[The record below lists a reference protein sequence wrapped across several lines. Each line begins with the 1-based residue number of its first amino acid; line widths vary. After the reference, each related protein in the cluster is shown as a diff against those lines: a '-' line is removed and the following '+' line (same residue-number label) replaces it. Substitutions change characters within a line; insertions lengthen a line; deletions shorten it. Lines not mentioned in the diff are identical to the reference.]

1 MSGMRPVVIML
12 AGAFSGALI
21 AIAAVLLMAQAG
33 LMPINDGQ
41 MQTYLMT
48 HPELA
53 PAMMGR
59 AQQLD
64 DQKQAAA
71 QDAAMK
77 KVGQAAFFDPAV
89 AFVTGPADAKT
100 SLVEF
105 YDYDCP
111 YCRASL
117 PAVKKFYDAH
127 KSDTRFSFIEFP
139 IADLHGQS
147 ALLAA
152 RASLAARRQP
162 EHYMDFHFTLLGE
175 EGQVTEE
182 MIYADAAKAGM
193 DVGKLK
199 ADMTDPAIAKTL
211 TSSIALAHKVGVDGT
226 PTFVLNGK
234 FHPGMV
240 DVDTLV
246 SEMKS

>member
-1 MSGMRPVVIML
+1 MRVFIITL
-12 AGAFSGALI
+12 AGAIGG
-21 AIAAVLLMAQAG
+21 AVLAVAIVFTLAQNG
-33 LMPINDGQ
+33 QLPINDRQ
-41 MQTYLMT
+41 MQTYLML

-59 AQQLD
+59 AQALD

-71 QDAAMK
+71 QTAAMQ
-77 KVGQAAFFDPAV
+77 KVGQKSFFDPAV

-127 KSDTRFSFIEFP
+127 KNDTRFSFIEFP
-139 IADLHGQS
+139 IQALHGPS
-147 ALLAA
+147 AVLAA
-152 RASLAARRQP
+152 RASLAARHQP
-162 EHYMDFHFTLLGE
+162 AHYMDFHFALLGE
-175 EGQVTEE
+175 EGSVTQD
-182 MIYADAAKAGM
+182 MIDADAAKAGM
-193 DVGKLK
+193 DVTRLK
-199 ADMTDPAIAKTL
+199 ADMTDPSIEASLK
-211 TSSIALAHKVGVDGT
+211 SSIALAHKVGVDGT

-234 FHPGMV
+234 FHPGAL
-240 DVDTLV
+240 DDDTLA

>member
-1 MSGMRPVVIML
+1 MRPLVIML
-12 AGAFSGALI
+12 AGAFSGA
-21 AIAAVLLMAQAG
+21 AIAVAAILLMAQNG
-33 LMPINDGQ
+33 LMPINDRQ
-41 MQTYLMT
+41 MQTYLMM

-59 AQQLD
+59 AQAMD

-71 QDAAMK
+71 QNAAMK
-77 KVGQAAFFDPAV
+77 KLGQAAFFDPAI
-89 AFVTGPADAKT
+89 AFVTGPSDAKR

-111 YCRASL
+111 FCRASL

-127 KSDTRFSFIEFP
+127 KDDTRFSFIEFP

-162 EHYMDFHFTLLGE
+162 AHYMDFHFMLLGE
-175 EGQVTEE
+175 EGQVTEQ
-182 MIYADAAKAGM
+182 MIYAAAAKAGM
-193 DVGKLK
+193 DVNRLK
-199 ADMTDPAIAKTL
+199 ADMADPGIEKAL

-234 FHPGMV
+234 FHPGAV
-240 DVDTLV
+240 DDETLA

>member
-1 MSGMRPVVIML
+1 MRAFVVTI
-12 AGAFSGALI
+12 AGAVGGAALAV
-21 AIAAVLLMAQAG
+21 AIILVMAQSG
-33 LMPINDGQ
+33 LLPINDRQ
-41 MQTYLMT
+41 MQTYLML

-59 AQQLD
+59 AQALD
-64 DQKQAAA
+64 DQKQAAD
-71 QDAAMK
+71 QTAAMK
-77 KVGQAAFFDPAV
+77 KMGQAAFFDPAV

-111 YCRASL
+111 FCRASL

-139 IADLHGQS
+139 IADLHGPS

-175 EGQVTEE
+175 EGQVTDQ
-182 MIYADAAKAGM
+182 MVYADAAKAGM
-193 DVGKLK
+193 DVDKLK
-199 ADMTDPAIAKTL
+199 ADMADPAIEKTL

-234 FHPGMV
+234 FHPGAV
-240 DVDTLV
+240 DDDTLA

>member
-1 MSGMRPVVIML
+1 MRPVVITL
-12 AGAFSGALI
+12 AGALGGA
-21 AIAAVLLMAQAG
+21 AIAVAIILVMAQNG
-33 LMPINDGQ
+33 LMPINDLQ
-41 MQTYLMT
+41 MQTYLML

-64 DQKQAAA
+64 DLKQAAD

-77 KVGQAAFFDPAV
+77 RMGEAAFFDPAV
-89 AFVTGPADAKT
+89 AFVTGPADART

-111 YCRASL
+111 FCRASL

-127 KSDTRFSFIEFP
+127 KTDTRFSFIEFP
-139 IADLHGQS
+139 IADLHGPS

-162 EHYMDFHFTLLGE
+162 THYMDFHFALLGE
-175 EGQVTEE
+175 DGQVTEE

-193 DVGKLK
+193 DVAKLK
-199 ADMTDPAIAKTL
+199 ADMTDPAVEKTL
-211 TSSIALAHKVGVDGT
+211 TSSIALAHKVKVDGT

-234 FHPGMV
+234 IHPGVV
-240 DVDTLV
+240 DDQTLA
-246 SEMKS
+246 SEMKG

>member
-1 MSGMRPVVIML
+1 MRVFIITL
-12 AGAFSGALI
+12 AGAIGG
-21 AIAAVLLMAQAG
+21 AVLAVAIVFTLAQNG
-33 LMPINDGQ
+33 QLPINDRQ
-41 MQTYLMT
+41 MQTYLML

-59 AQQLD
+59 AQALD

-71 QDAAMK
+71 QTAAMQ
-77 KVGQAAFFDPAV
+77 KVGQKSFFDPAV
-89 AFVTGPADAKT
+89 AFVTGPADAKM

-127 KSDTRFSFIEFP
+127 KNDTRFSFIEFP
-139 IADLHGQS
+139 IQALHGPS
-147 ALLAA
+147 AVLAA
-152 RASLAARRQP
+152 RASLAARHQP
-162 EHYMDFHFTLLGE
+162 AHYMDFHFALLGE
-175 EGQVTEE
+175 EGSVTQD
-182 MIYADAAKAGM
+182 MIDADAAKAGM
-193 DVGKLK
+193 DVNKLK
-199 ADMTDPAIAKTL
+199 ADMADPSIEASLK
-211 TSSIALAHKVGVDGT
+211 SSIALAHKVGVDGT

-234 FHPGMV
+234 FHPGAL
-240 DVDTLV
+240 DDDTLA

>member
-1 MSGMRPVVIML
+1 MRPIVIML
-12 AGAFSGALI
+12 AGAFAGA
-21 AIAAVLLMAQAG
+21 AIAVAVILVMAQNG
-33 LMPINDGQ
+33 LMPINDRQ
-41 MQTYLMT
+41 MQTYLML

-59 AQQLD
+59 AQALD
-64 DQKQAAA
+64 DQKQAAE

-77 KVGQAAFFDPAV
+77 KVGEAAFFDPAV
-89 AFVTGPADAKT
+89 AFVTGPAGAKS

-111 YCRASL
+111 FCRASL

-127 KSDTRFSFIEFP
+127 KDDTRFSFIEFP

-162 EHYMDFHFTLLGE
+162 AHYMDFHFTLLGE
-175 EGQVTEE
+175 EGQVSEQ
-182 MIYADAAKAGM
+182 MIYDDAAKAGM

-199 ADMTDPAIAKTL
+199 TDMSDPAIEKTL
-211 TSSIALAHKVGVDGT
+211 ISSIALAHKAKVDGT

-234 FHPGMV
+234 SHPGVV
-240 DVDTLV
+240 DDEILA